1 MSYFYTNFIQLVQL
15 GIEPLDLISGFTGLG
30 VMKRLNLIVF
40 IKD

>member
-1 MSYFYTNFIQLVQL
+1 MPYFYTNFIQLVQL
-15 GIEPLDLISGFTGLG
+15 GIESLDLIFGFTGLG